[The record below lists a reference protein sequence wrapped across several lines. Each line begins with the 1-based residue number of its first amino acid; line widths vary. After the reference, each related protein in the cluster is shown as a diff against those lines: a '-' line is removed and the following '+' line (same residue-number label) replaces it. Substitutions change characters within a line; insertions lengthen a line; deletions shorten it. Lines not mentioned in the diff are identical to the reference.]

1 MSYAIEI
8 HDLTRTFNGFMA
20 VDHLN
25 LKIPEGEIFGFLG
38 PNGAGKTTTVRLLTG
53 LLSPTSG
60 KATIAGF
67 DIKKDAMKIRNRVG
81 VLTEYP
87 CVYERLTLRQNL
99 RYFAEMYDVPKT
111 EIKDR
116 IEEIT
121 ELLGLGDRLDSPV
134 GTFSKGMKQ
143 KSGIA
148 RAMIH
153 EPEILFLDEPT
164 APLDPVSAK
173 NVRDAIAKL
182 AASESRTVFLCTHRL
197 VEAQN
202 LCDHIGIISSGKLV
216 VTGSTET
223 IISDPSGLIQVDF
236 HLVILDDK
244 IIKAVQEVSGVKKVD
259 INREQNVLSIFCE
272 NSGNITPNVVEKIVT
287 LSGKILEVKRVQ
299 KTLEDVYLEIMKEQS

>member
-1 MSYAIEI
+1 MSFAIEI

-25 LKIPEGEIFGFLG
+25 LKIPEGQIFGFLG

-67 DIKKDAMKIRNRVG
+67 DIKKDARKIRNRVG

-116 IEEIT
+116 IEGMV
-121 ELLGLGDRLDSPV
+121 ELLGLVDRLDSPV
-134 GTFSKGMKQ
+134 GTFSTGMKQ

-164 APLDPVSAK
+164 GPLDPVSAK
-173 NVRDAIAKL
+173 NVCDAIAKL

-197 VEAQN
+197 VEAQS

-223 IISDPSGLIQVDF
+223 IISDPSGLTQVDF

-244 IIKAVQEVSGVKKVD
+244 IIKAVQEAPGVKKVA
-259 INREQNVLSIFCE
+259 INREQNVLSMFCE
-272 NSGNITPNVVEKIVT
+272 ETVNITPNVVEKIVN
-287 LSGKILEVKRVQ
+287 LSGKILEIKRVQ

>member
-111 EIKDR
+111 EIKER

-121 ELLGLGDRLDSPV
+121 KLLGLGDRLDSPV

-223 IISDPSGLIQVDF
+223 IISDPSGLTQVDF
-236 HLVILDDK
+236 HLAILDDK